1 MKVMK
6 KVFKTIYSFDVME
19 EIKKGNE
26 VFILDRAACEVYD
39 TSEITVTDFV
49 RAISSKDEDNRYAF
63 WIVEEVE
70 VSGGKK

>member
-1 MKVMK
+1 MKVIK
-6 KVFKTIYSFDVME
+6 RVFKPIYSFDVMK

-39 TSEITVTDFV
+39 TTEMTVTDFV
-49 RAISSKDEDNRYAF
+49 FAITSKDEENRYAF